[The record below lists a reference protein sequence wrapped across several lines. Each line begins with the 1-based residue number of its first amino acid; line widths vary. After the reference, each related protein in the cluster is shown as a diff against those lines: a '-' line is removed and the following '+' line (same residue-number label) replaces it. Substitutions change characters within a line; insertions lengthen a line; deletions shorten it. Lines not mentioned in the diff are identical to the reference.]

1 MKKIGFLIV
10 LFLIV
15 SCSAVRV
22 NYDYDTKTDFTSYTT
37 YNYYPDLV
45 SGLSGLDEKR
55 IIVLI
60 DSTMQAKGIQ
70 LSEEPD
76 FLINIQSNQ
85 FQAAQNNNVGVG
97 LGSTGRNVGGG
108 ISIGIPVGQPKV
120 EREIQIDFVD
130 SQKEFLF
137 WQAVSASGFKE
148 NTTPD
153 AREQKLK
160 QIVDKVFNKY
170 PPKAN

>member
-1 MKKIGFLIV
+1 MKKIGFLMV
-10 LFLIV
+10 LFFVV
-15 SCSAVRV
+15 SCAAVRV

-37 YNYYPDLV
+37 YNYYPDFE

-55 IIVLI
+55 ILVLI

-76 FLINIQSNQ
+76 FFINVQSNE
-85 FQAAQNNNVGVG
+85 FQAPQSN
-97 LGSTGRNVGGG
+97 NVGGG
-108 ISIGIPVGQPKV
+108 ISIGLPVGQPKL

-148 NTTPD
+148 NATPE
-153 AREQKLK
+153 AREQKLR
-160 QIVDKVFNKY
+160 QIVDKVFDKY

>member
-1 MKKIGFLIV
+1 MKKIGFLMV
-10 LFLIV
+10 LFFVV
-15 SCSAVRV
+15 SCAAVRV

-37 YNYYPDLV
+37 YNYYPDFE

-55 IIVLI
+55 ILVLI

-76 FLINIQSNQ
+76 FFINVQSNE
-85 FQAAQNNNVGVG
+85 FQAPQSNNVGVG
-97 LGSTGRNVGGG
+97 LGGAGRNVGGG
-108 ISIGIPVGQPKV
+108 ISIGLPVGQPKL

-148 NTTPD
+148 NATPE
-153 AREQKLK
+153 AREQKLR
-160 QIVDKVFNKY
+160 QIVDKVFDKY